1 MRPMKYE
8 KYEYFWLK
16 KKQQKTPDLQL
27 CRCAGWYKFALF
39 AHFLMAFM
47 FSGLVYE
54 GKGDMSECSQYM
66 KKAIGLSQY
75 VYFLIL
81 PFFFSSKNIR

>member
-1 MRPMKYE
+1 
-8 KYEYFWLK
+8 
-16 KKQQKTPDLQL
+16 
-27 CRCAGWYKFALF
+27 
-39 AHFLMAFM
+39 MAFM

-81 PFFFSSKNIR
+81 PFFFSVKKYLLIFTNFSYQVQIIVKHLAFYPSVSPYLC